1 MMAKSHDRILCI
13 IYTSPYYR
21 HVSEAE
27 VREVG
32 GGTPIEPSVAFHEI
46 QVQYVESYV
55 VVHQSISCS
64 NLPRPRRIR
73 DEPML

>member
-1 MMAKSHDRILCI
+1 M
-13 IYTSPYYR
+13 YTSPYYYR

-32 GGTPIEPSVAFHEI
+32 GVEPSVAFHEI

-55 VVHQSISCS
+55 MVHQSIRV
-64 NLPRPRRIR
+64 PIYRAHVGFV
-73 DEPML
+73 